1 MSYKSMIDY
10 NQTKDKAKML
20 ELQVSMSFRTWVLI
34 FVGNPFYSSKS
45 IRKTAIDERSK
56 KRERVSW

>member
-34 FVGNPFYSSKS
+34 FVGKSICSLKS
-45 IRKTAIDERSK
+45 IRKTAIDGRSK
-56 KRERVSW
+56 KEKE

>member
-34 FVGNPFYSSKS
+34 FVGKSICSLKS
-45 IRKTAIDERSK
+45 IRKTAIDGRSK
-56 KRERVSW
+56 K

>member
-1 MSYKSMIDY
+1 MIDY

-34 FVGNPFYSSKS
+34 FVGKSIYSLKS
-45 IRKTAIDERSK
+45 IRKTAIDGRSK
-56 KRERVSW
+56 KREK